1 MEKITWRAY
10 EYEQPERPTNWF
22 AALWILA
29 GGLAIVA
36 IILKSYL
43 MAVFVLLAAGVVNI
57 TALRKPGLYDFS
69 LDGEKLSIGGKN
81 HELSGFSSFWIF
93 EHSHV
98 NLLNLESK
106 KTISRGLQVPLGD
119 INPNE
124 IRKLLAEV
132 LTESEHTESL
142 MDTLAHWLKF

>member
-10 EYEQPERPTNWF
+10 EYEQPERPANWF
-22 AALWILA
+22 AALWILT

-57 TALRKPGLYDFS
+57 TALRKPALYDFS
-69 LDGEKLSIGGKN
+69 LDGEKLSVGGKN
-81 HELSGFSSFWIF
+81 HELTGFNSFWIF
-93 EHSHV
+93 ERGHV

-106 KTISRGLQVPLGD
+106 KTIARGLQVPLGNID
-119 INPNE
+119 PDE
-124 IRKLLAEV
+124 IRKLLAEI
-132 LTESEHTESL
+132 LTETEHNESL
-142 MDTLAHWLKF
+142 IDTLAHWLKF